1 MKKRKISALLICLI
15 LALNACTGSG
25 PSSATVSSTGATSAE
40 TETAAQIPEQNKKP
54 ELVIMGEEAQD
65 YSRAVQAK
73 KTEQTNVRSGALY
86 AAKDGPKALAKDFTV
101 MVYIVGSNLESRYG
115 AATNDM
121 KEMIGADL
129 DFTRNNLLV
138 YTGGSKRWTSA
149 ISNICNSVINMENG
163 EQLEVTAQTSET
175 ADMGAAGTLAE
186 FINYCTAHYPAKHYG
201 LVLWDHGAGPLWGY
215 GSDELFGNDS
225 LLLEELKGA
234 MDQTQFNGDSKLDFV
249 GFDACLMG
257 SVESARLWKDYAQYM
272 VGSEELESGRGWDY
286 SFLNTLNGTDDART
300 IVSAIVE
307 AYGKYYENNKSEFF
321 NPDVTLAAMDLSKT
335 DKDPSGHPFYSLLNA
350 QPDSIVTW
358 VKFKQQSVNNQYPYA
373 TISATITDGTYYQ
386 EPVDKTYT
394 NIVGRAENNQIA
406 SNGAVWQRL
415 SVPFDYESYT
425 GNNVETKA
433 IMVTMSTNNGAGTGK
448 EGDELYVDDVEL
460 VYNADI
466 TSVKFDGNN
475 VEATQVVTEE
485 IPQEANIFTAEMEVS
500 KDVTAE
506 DFVVETNAK
515 QPFVGVEVVNA
526 EGIDFENPE
535 LQKEADQIAFITC
548 YAADLS
554 KASKWIVFIKK
565 AGINYDLNGDG
576 KVSTADIQVIINEMK
591 KPSDS
596 QDMSYDLNGDGKIST
611 ADIQVI
617 INEMKK

>member
-1 MKKRKISALLICLI
+1 MRKLLVSIGL
-15 LALNACTGSG
+15 LLGLSTA
-25 PSSATVSSTGATSAE
+25 SATDYTDTLVVTVNGVSSYQHATIS
-40 TETAAQIPEQNKKP
+40 
-54 ELVIMGEEAQD
+54 L
-65 YSRAVQAK
+65 
-73 KTEQTNVRSGALY
+73 TEQDNET
-86 AAKDGPKALAKDFTV
+86 
-101 MVYIVGSNLESRYG
+101 
-115 AATNDM
+115 
-121 KEMIGADL
+121 
-129 DFTRNNLLV
+129 
-138 YTGGSKRWTSA
+138 YTLSLKNFKL
-149 ISNICNSVINMENG
+149 ING
-163 EQLEVTAQTSET
+163 EQVIGVGTISLPDCEAIKTTRGIILEEDVAINIEAGDDPSVDFWMGPVLGEVPIKLCASLVGDKLQAVIDINMVYLEQIINVRFGEGYQLFNGTFESFKDANGIVVEEDGTYAEPEYWHSFNTASGELVSMAGKAPYLSSET
-175 ADMGAAGTLAE
+175 RPGSTGT
-186 FINYCTAHYPAKHYG
+186 K
-201 LVLWDHGAGPLWGY
+201 
-215 GSDELFGNDS
+215 S
-225 LLLEELKGA
+225 LLLKSTPVKIFGVTVA
-234 MDQTQFNGDSKLDFV
+234 V
-249 GFDACLMG
+249 A
-257 SVESARLWKDYAQYM
+257 
-272 VGSEELESGRGWDY
+272 
-286 SFLNTLNGTDDART
+286 NGTITTGRLNAGDTNASST
-300 IVSAIVE
+300 KNHAE
-307 AYGKYYENNKSEFF
+307 
-321 NPDVTLAAMDLSKT
+321 MDLSKT

-475 VEATQVVTEE
+475 VDATQVVTEE

-500 KDVTAE
+500 KDVTAD

-515 QPFVGVEVVNA
+515 QPFIGVEVVNA